1 MWSLACTLASPPLG
15 PITCLVSMNEEQGSY
30 WEQFLQAWRE
40 DVYLRLSIYGMVL
53 FAALCVINVLC
64 WLRYGA
70 TISAMFDSKSGWSL
84 IICVTTYH
92 K

>member
-1 MWSLACTLASPPLG
+1 M
-15 PITCLVSMNEEQGSY
+15 MNEEQGY
-30 WEQFLQAWRE
+30 WEQFLEAWRE

-84 IICVTTYH
+84 NRLSKVYT
-92 K
+92 